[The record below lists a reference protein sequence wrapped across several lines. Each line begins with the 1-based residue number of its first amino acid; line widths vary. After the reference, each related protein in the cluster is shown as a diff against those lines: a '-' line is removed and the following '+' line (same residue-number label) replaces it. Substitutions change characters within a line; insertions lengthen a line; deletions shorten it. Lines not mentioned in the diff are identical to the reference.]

1 MRKSTLFIS
10 AMLTV
15 FLMATLFGVIS
26 AYQNIVTDNQT
37 VVVTPAELSV
47 QQPASTAVPTIVSP
61 MGISPE
67 QATTIAVELLGDSS
81 VYSVEVV
88 DYEGIPAYLVTF
100 SAGDLVY
107 VSSTGEVLAVTK
119 LEPVVVVVPAGN
131 RDDNGERPNRDQ
143 QQQEDNGDDDHE
155 DGDEHEDGDD

>member
-47 QQPASTAVPTIVSP
+47 QQPISTAVPTIVSP
-61 MGISPE
+61 MVISPE

>member
-37 VVVTPAELSV
+37 VAVTPAELSV

-61 MGISPE
+61 MVISPE

-88 DYEGIPAYLVTF
+88 DYEGIAAYLVTF

>member
-37 VVVTPAELSV
+37 VAVTPAELSV
-47 QQPASTAVPTIVSP
+47 QQSIATAVPTIVSP
-61 MGISPE
+61 MVISPE

-88 DYEGIPAYLVTF
+88 DYEGIAAYLVTF

>member
-1 MRKSTLFIS
+1 M
-10 AMLTV
+10 V
-15 FLMATLFGVIS
+15 
-26 AYQNIVTDNQT
+26 
-37 VVVTPAELSV
+37 
-47 QQPASTAVPTIVSP
+47 
-61 MGISPE
+61 ISPE
-67 QATTIAVELLGDSS
+67 QATTIAVELLGDSN

>member
-26 AYQNIVTDNQT
+26 AYQNIVMDNQT
-37 VVVTPAELSV
+37 VAVTPAELSV
-47 QQPASTAVPTIVSP
+47 QQPIATTVPTIVSP
-61 MGISPE
+61 MVISPE

-88 DYEGIPAYLVTF
+88 DYEGVAAYLVTF

>member
-26 AYQNIVTDNQT
+26 AYQNIMATNQA

-47 QQPASTAVPTIVSP
+47 QEPAATAVPTIAAP
-61 MGISPE
+61 MVISPE
-67 QATTIAVELLGDSS
+67 QATAIAVELLGDSN

-88 DYEGIPAYLVTF
+88 DYEGVAAYLVTF

-119 LEPVVVVVPAGN
+119 LEPVVMVVPAGN
-131 RDDNGERPNRDQ
+131 RNDSGEKPNRDQ
-143 QQQEDNGDDDHE
+143 QQQEDDGDDDDQDE
-155 DGDEHEDGDD
+155 DEHEDGDD

>member
-37 VVVTPAELSV
+37 VAVTPAELSV

-61 MGISPE
+61 MVISPE
-67 QATTIAVELLGDSS
+67 QATTIAVELLGDSR